1 MAPTPKM
8 KRIAQAWYSKHFS
21 ELTTDQKFNVFDEA
35 EWIEKGYDDER
46 NRYSHELA
54 WGSQPTRGIDPR

>member
-1 MAPTPKM
+1 M
-8 KRIAQAWYSKHFS
+8 KRIAQEWYSKQFS

-35 EWIEKGYDDER
+35 EWIEKNYDDER

-54 WGSQPTRGIDPR
+54 WGRQPERGIDPRS